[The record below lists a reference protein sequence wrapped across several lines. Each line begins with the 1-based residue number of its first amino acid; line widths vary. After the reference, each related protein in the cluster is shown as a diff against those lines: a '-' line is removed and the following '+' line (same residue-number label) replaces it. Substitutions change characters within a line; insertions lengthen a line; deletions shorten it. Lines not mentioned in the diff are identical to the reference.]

1 MIEKYSF
8 GLEGSP
14 SMSDNVRDIYKMWTA
29 EEIRADLQKNR
40 LPLVMVCENL
50 RGGFNISSVIRAN
63 NAFLGKEVY
72 VVGRRKMDFR
82 GAVGTR
88 TYESVY
94 HADSMKEVIYLLKKR
109 GYSIYAVDN
118 IPEYNPT
125 NLWDCDMPMKSAF
138 VLGEE
143 HNGLTKETI
152 EMCDE
157 MVYVRQ
163 YGSVR
168 SLNVA
173 QAGAVI
179 MYEYCRRFR
188 QE

>member
-1 MIEKYSF
+1 MIEQYSF

-14 SMSDNVRDIYKMWTA
+14 SMSDNVRDIYKMWTQ

-50 RGGFNISSVIRAN
+50 RGGYNISSVIRAN

-72 VVGRRKMDFR
+72 VVGRKKLDRR
-82 GAVGTR
+82 GDVGTHHF
-88 TYESVY
+88 EWCY
-94 HADSMKEVIYLLKKR
+94 HADTIKEVIDLLKER

-118 IPEYNPT
+118 ISEYNPV

-143 HNGLTKETI
+143 HNGLSKETI

-188 QE
+188 HE